1 MLLMLQAIIIE
12 IIRAF
17 ASVSMLCGLIWTIQ
31 FSKVSVERGMSWIGK
46 QIRKRRNVD
55 SLHK

>member
-1 MLLMLQAIIIE
+1 MLLMLQAISVE
-12 IIRAF
+12 ILRAF

-46 QIRKRRNVD
+46 QIRKRRNAD
-55 SLHK
+55 TLHK

>member
-1 MLLMLQAIIIE
+1 MLLMLQALVIE

-46 QIRKRRNVD
+46 QIRKRRNAD
-55 SLHK
+55 TLHK